1 MSETTGHH
9 SAGISGGELVPR
21 GTPGAVAPYTGGLSV
36 AGGALG
42 SGEPLPDGRRRTGDV
57 VAGDLLLTVNGPEGS
72 AVEPLPEH
80 RRPQP
85 PTPLGDAHGPVRYA
99 AGGLLEREEQCA
111 RLRELL
117 VQGRSV
123 RLTGPHGSG
132 RSAVLEAV
140 AASCSGLLPGG
151 VVRLSAYRKPLGDLL
166 QDLYAALGG
175 APGHRPTRR
184 ELPQLLAGHRAAV
197 LVDDVDFGG
206 EALDELMLA
215 APDCSFLIAATPDA
229 PTPTAGAP
237 VEESRLTGLSRAG
250 CLALLTKLACRSL
263 DESER
268 AWAVDLWFESEG
280 LPLRFVQAAALLRH
294 RELAIDALA
303 GGLVDL
309 DEDPVPLPSVAE
321 SAAPAAR
328 IARGLSEPTRAVLR
342 LAAALGG
349 DFPTPPHLPAL
360 VDVGHGEAALEELVE
375 AGLAEEVPGGTHRL
389 VEGTAALLAGEWP
402 ETGVRDA
409 AQHFA
414 WWTGHAAVTETQI
427 AIESEVLLAVL
438 RTDQEA
444 GRHEQVVLLA
454 RACAPAFGLALRWGA
469 WERALRHGL
478 ESARATGSVAEEAWF
493 HHELGVLT
501 FCAGAYE
508 RSRAELEASVALRGA
523 LADARGTANGRHVLE
538 LLDQAAVITGATA
551 VGGARLRG
559 GREDGLRR
567 LAAFATRRTVGATER
582 REGQATRRQLMLA
595 GGSVVLMG
603 LLGAGAAVGLH
614 VFDGG
619 SGKGQSVDVAPAGR
633 PSATPTL
640 PDLGGPGSPSAS
652 GTTSSSAKASP
663 SKSTTASPSSSASS
677 PSLSPSA
684 PGVTQPPNSPPATHG
699 GSGGTTGG
707 STGGSS
713 GGSSGGTTGGTTGG
727 STGGSTGSTGG
738 STGST
743 GGSTGG
749 TSGGTT
755 GTPTGGTTGGTTGG
769 STGSTGSTGGSTGST
784 GGSTGTTGGT
794 SGGSTGSPSPGG
806 SAAAVPASQ
815 SATASGPVASS
826 SAASSPATSGSAG
839 TSSPTAG

>member
-1 MSETTGHH
+1 MSETTGHQ
-9 SAGISGGELVPR
+9 SAGIPGGELVPR
-21 GTPGAVAPYTGGLSV
+21 ATPGTVAPYTGGLSV

-42 SGEPLPDGRRRTGDV
+42 SGEPLPDGRRRTGEV
-57 VAGDLLLTVNGPEGS
+57 AAGDLLLTVNGPEGS

-85 PTPLGDAHGPVRYA
+85 PTPRNDAHGPVRYA

-140 AASCSGLLPGG
+140 AASCAGLLPGG

-166 QDLYAALGG
+166 QELYAALGG

-237 VEESRLTGLSRAG
+237 VEESRLSGLSRAG
-250 CLALLTKLACRSL
+250 CLELLTKLACRSL

-328 IARGLSEPTRAVLR
+328 IAKGLSEPTRAVLR

-414 WWTGHAAVTETQI
+414 WWTGHGAVTEAQI
-427 AIESEVLLAVL
+427 ATEAEVLLAVL

-478 ESARATGSVAEEAWF
+478 ESARATASVAEEAWF

-559 GREDGLRR
+559 REEGLRR

-582 REGQATRRQLMLA
+582 REGPATRRQLMLA

-619 SGKGQSVDVAPAGR
+619 SGKGQSVDVAPAGH

-640 PDLGGPGSPSAS
+640 PDIAGPASPSAS

-684 PGVTQPPNSPPATHG
+684 PGVTQPPNSPPATHR

-707 STGGSS
+707 STGGTS
-713 GGSSGGTTGGTTGG
+713 GGSSGGTTGGSTGSTGSTGGTTGG

-743 GGSTGG
+743 GSTGGSTGG

-755 GTPTGGTTGGTTGG
+755 SSPTGGTTSSPTGGTT
-769 STGSTGSTGGSTGST
+769 S
-784 GGSTGTTGGT
+784 GTTGGT
-794 SGGSTGSPSPGG
+794 PGAT
-806 SAAAVPASQ
+806 SAAAAPASQ
-815 SATASGPVASS
+815 SATTSAPAASTPVAASPAAATP
-826 SAASSPATSGSAG
+826 AASTAPG

>member
-9 SAGISGGELVPR
+9 SAGIPGGELVPR
-21 GTPGAVAPYTGGLSV
+21 GTPGAVAPYTGGMS
-36 AGGALG
+36 ASGAPGGASG
-42 SGEPLPDGRRRTGDV
+42 SGEPRTDGRRRTGEV
-57 VAGDLLLTVNGPEGS
+57 VAGELLLTVNGPEGS

-85 PTPLGDAHGPVRYA
+85 PTPRNDAHGPLRYA
-99 AGGLLEREEQCA
+99 TGGLLEREEQCA

-140 AASCSGLLPGG
+140 GASCAGLLPGG

-175 APGHRPTRR
+175 APGHRPARR

-206 EALDELMLA
+206 EMLDELMLA

-229 PTPTAGAP
+229 ATPTTGAP

-250 CLALLTKLACRSL
+250 CLELLTKLACRSL

-303 GGLVDL
+303 GGMVEL
-309 DEDPVPLPSVAE
+309 DEDLVPLPSVAE

-328 IARGLSEPTRAVLR
+328 IARGLSEPARAVLR

-360 VDVGHGEAALEELVE
+360 VDVGHGEVALEELVE

-402 ETGVRDA
+402 ETGVRNA

-414 WWTGHAAVTETQI
+414 WWTGHGAVTEAQI
-427 AIESEVLLAVL
+427 AVEAEVLLSVL
-438 RTDQEA
+438 RTDQDA

-551 VGGARLRG
+551 VGGARAR

-567 LAAFATRRTVGATER
+567 LAAFATRRTAGVAER
-582 REGQATRRQLMLA
+582 REGPASRRQLMLA
-595 GGSVVLMG
+595 AASVVLMG
-603 LLGAGAAVGLH
+603 LLGAGAAFGLH
-614 VFDGG
+614 AFDGG
-619 SGKGQSVDVAPAGR
+619 SAKGQSVDVAPAGH
-633 PSATPTL
+633 PSATPSL
-640 PDLGGPGSPSAS
+640 PEISGSLTPSAP
-652 GTTSSSAKASP
+652 GTASSSAKASHSP
-663 SKSTTASPSSSASS
+663 SATASGSASAPAPSQSAPQQSQTTPASGGGATQPGTVPSTPANTPPPPPTTPPPSSPSQSGPSSSTPSQTASGSPSPSSGSTKGTASS
-677 PSLSPSA
+677 SA
-684 PGVTQPPNSPPATHG
+684 
-699 GSGGTTGG
+699 
-707 STGGSS
+707 
-713 GGSSGGTTGGTTGG
+713 
-727 STGGSTGSTGG
+727 
-738 STGST
+738 
-743 GGSTGG
+743 
-749 TSGGTT
+749 
-755 GTPTGGTTGGTTGG
+755 
-769 STGSTGSTGGSTGST
+769 
-784 GGSTGTTGGT
+784 
-794 SGGSTGSPSPGG
+794 GSTGSPTGG
-806 SAAAVPASQ
+806 TSSAVSQPASQPASQAASQPASQ
-815 SATASGPVASS
+815 SATSSGP
-826 SAASSPATSGSAG
+826 AASSAGTSSGTPAAATSSAG